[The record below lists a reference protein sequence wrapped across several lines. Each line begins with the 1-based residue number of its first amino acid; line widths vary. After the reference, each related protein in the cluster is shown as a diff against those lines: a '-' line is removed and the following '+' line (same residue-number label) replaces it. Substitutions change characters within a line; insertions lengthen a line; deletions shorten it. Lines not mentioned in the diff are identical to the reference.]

1 MRQVLTKFNWDKP
14 LMTSAVLSLKVLNS
28 VIVTTGYRAE
38 YDLRL
43 AYFDLGMYS
52 ITCAHEPDQNG
63 ERGPYPLE
71 IPLKNVEGFRF
82 AVSVKTGVLRLE
94 LVFGNGLLVNLLHGE
109 EYDHA
114 DCSIMHKL
122 TLHLEVESV
131 EQRVSFQACNP
142 P

>member
-1 MRQVLTKFNWDKP
+1 
-14 LMTSAVLSLKVLNS
+14 
-28 VIVTTGYRAE
+28 
-38 YDLRL
+38 
-43 AYFDLGMYS
+43 
-52 ITCAHEPDQNG
+52 
-63 ERGPYPLE
+63 
-71 IPLKNVEGFRF
+71 
-82 AVSVKTGVLRLE
+82 VSVKTGVLRLE

-131 EQRVSFQACNP
+131 KQRVSFQACNP